1 MSAPLA
7 ASMNKGSRPP
17 PRPPMPAQV
26 ASAPKALQ
34 VPDAFGSSMVKND
47 IPISRQDLSAANG
60 LIHTIREVMMPPNF
74 QLPAPTMSLVEL
86 VKSESYLSS
95 LAQAIEQTGLESALS
110 ESPLTVLMPT
120 NEAFT
125 NLGNGI
131 LESLLLPP
139 NLDKLRQVVLHHV
152 LDGNQDTTKLAAGNT
167 MMTKA
172 GGVESALHDLGNSHP
187 RRMWP
192 HRSNTDHAD
201 QSAQGRF
208 FVYGHQYRCARDKC
222 VPVIHKVKL
231 RQVLRYHLLSGAFQS
246 FEFTANVPVQ
256 TLEQS
261 LVKIGSVRPLVVD
274 NARALSTDVPATNG
288 IIHMLSGV
296 LLPVGF
302 RFPDKNVMQLADS
315 TDSLS
320 TFNSLVQLAGLTET
334 LANTGPY
341 TIFAPTN
348 AAFALLGEDT
358 LQELRQSDKREL
370 LQILKYH
377 VINGKID
384 STRLRY
390 GRDIATLE
398 GSFITVK
405 PWTELGWQGIAY
417 ESLQPPVT
425 MNMDVEV
432 STENALATT
441 LWLQR
446 MNGIAHFVNKVLV
459 PPGVEL
465 GTPAETW
472 LKERLEVDSNSRCCF
487 GCRWRYLVYDT
498 QADATCLDGLPGRSI
513 LDMARIDVTGVVKGD
528 KRWTH
533 PLQNGEPEK
542 LPKGIEAVTA
552 RKIYRHRQQQIVD
565 AFDRLFTDVVDKAL
579 FELAKEVFIKAR
591 PDAAKLEPWGCHDQS
606 GSQGTPHAGE
616 PKHSAHGPNGQSS
629 ASWAPASPG
638 PTDAGAAA
646 AFASNDASH
655 GKSHDGSTARH
666 AWLWSN
672 ASHAHG
678 PCIAGCDAGW
688 RHDGTGFRA
697 RKREEEVKAKEE
709 AKKEELPKKEIER
722 KAPVEPPPTEFEEIV
737 NSLPVTPFWK
747 IPAQKT
753 EIPLGIRLRVFDSGG
768 AREVA
773 SMAVTKSLI
782 FGMEAERSH
791 VVERHGQG
799 VYAEHVALIYTA
811 KERAKWAVTHHPKL
825 IVKLRT
831 EAEKL
836 PDEKRSQVLSL
847 LEEMEKHEIR
857 SVLFQPGDGRK
868 KLTWQSCVFSLG
880 RSERIYFL
888 DLISKAD
895 QLPEDDPSN
904 LGGLLHK
911 IGRTW

>member
-1 MSAPLA
+1 MGKLCGLLLLFRLLWHCDAYTQAESITGVMATMSELSILYSAVRIANLNFILEGVGPFTVFAPT
-7 ASMNKGSRPP
+7 N
-17 PRPPMPAQV
+17 
-26 ASAPKALQ
+26 
-34 VPDAFGSSMVKND
+34 DAFRLLGPGITATLTKLENTAYLTQVLQYHVCYGDTPSQQLLQGQDLSTFQGDTLSVTSITPFVVND

-125 NLGNGI
+125 NLSNGI

-172 GGVESALHDLGNSHP
+172 GGQILITQTSPLKVDSLSMAISTDVPATNGVLHVVDTVILPSGFVYPDKNLLQLVEGSPSLSIFAAAIRAAGLESTLS
-187 RRMWP
+187 
-192 HRSNTDHAD
+192 
-201 QSAQGRF
+201 GRF
-208 FVYGHQYRCARDKC
+208 SGDSRYTMFAPTNDAFEALGIGVASSLLM
-222 VPVIHKVKL
+222 PANEVKL

-432 STENALATT
+432 STENALAT
-441 LWLQR
+441 
-446 MNGIAHFVNKVLV
+446 NGIAHFVNKVLV

-465 GTPAETW
+465 GTPAAANSPATLASSCETRQA
-472 LKERLEVDSNSRCCF
+472 LL
-487 GCRWRYLVYDT
+487 GLVLLLWYC
-498 QADATCLDGLPGRSI
+498 QA
-513 LDMARIDVTGVVKGD
+513 
-528 KRWTH
+528 
-533 PLQNGEPEK
+533 
-542 LPKGIEAVTA
+542 
-552 RKIYRHRQQQIVD
+552 
-565 AFDRLFTDVVDKAL
+565 
-579 FELAKEVFIKAR
+579 
-591 PDAAKLEPWGCHDQS
+591 
-606 GSQGTPHAGE
+606 
-616 PKHSAHGPNGQSS
+616 
-629 ASWAPASPG
+629 
-638 PTDAGAAA
+638 
-646 AFASNDASH
+646 
-655 GKSHDGSTARH
+655 
-666 AWLWSN
+666 
-672 ASHAHG
+672 
-678 PCIAGCDAGW
+678 
-688 RHDGTGFRA
+688 
-697 RKREEEVKAKEE
+697 
-709 AKKEELPKKEIER
+709 
-722 KAPVEPPPTEFEEIV
+722 
-737 NSLPVTPFWK
+737 
-747 IPAQKT
+747 
-753 EIPLGIRLRVFDSGG
+753 
-768 AREVA
+768 
-773 SMAVTKSLI
+773 
-782 FGMEAERSH
+782 
-791 VVERHGQG
+791 
-799 VYAEHVALIYTA
+799 
-811 KERAKWAVTHHPKL
+811 
-825 IVKLRT
+825 
-831 EAEKL
+831 
-836 PDEKRSQVLSL
+836 
-847 LEEMEKHEIR
+847 
-857 SVLFQPGDGRK
+857 
-868 KLTWQSCVFSLG
+868 
-880 RSERIYFL
+880 
-888 DLISKAD
+888 
-895 QLPEDDPSN
+895 
-904 LGGLLHK
+904 
-911 IGRTW
+911 